1 MALLL
6 YKVVFPGK
14 SIFKKFWMENYH
26 IPHNKKIAEDV
37 FSFFPIQFSFP
48 VHWPQGYTPSKISKA
63 LGKTEAVCVCVLG
76 IRRTVKS
83 KQMKTVPFF
92 FFGIC
97 LFLPKA
103 QTHTCSRFV
112 NFPVIGRA

>member
-48 VHWPQGYTPSKISKA
+48 VHWPRGYTPSKISKA
-63 LGKTEAVCVCVLG
+63 LGKTEAVCVCVCVCVLG

-92 FFGIC
+92 FFLEFAC
-97 LFLPKA
+97 FFQRLRH
-103 QTHTCSRFV
+103 TH
-112 NFPVIGRA
+112 ALAL